1 MPLKKRCKMKKKR
14 TVRKQFFKLMFA
26 LCATFALSIP
36 IGMRAENEVK
46 EKTDA
51 NIKGSVVDSKT
62 QQPLSHA
69 SVLVVGTVITTT
81 TDAEGHYSLNN
92 LPLGKV
98 KIEVRSAGYR
108 TLRQEVTTE
117 RSYTTEQNFELT
129 PDEIALDEVVV
140 SANRSLTLRRESPV
154 IVNVLDTKLFEST
167 HSTTLVQGLN
177 FQPGVRTE
185 DNCTNCGFSQVR
197 INGLD
202 GHYSQILVD
211 SRPVFTA
218 LQGVY
223 GLEQIPA
230 NMVQRVEIVRGGGS
244 ALFGASAI
252 GGTIN
257 IITKE
262 PRENSAELAHTITG
276 ATNGSTA
283 FDNNTTGNVSVVTT
297 NGRAGF
303 YLYAQSRHRSA
314 YDRDGDGY
322 TDLPTLDNKT
332 LGLSTFLRLTDYSKV
347 TLKYHGLKEFRRG
360 GNNLFLPPHEANI
373 AEQIEHTINGGSLA
387 YDLFNPNGKGHF
399 SAYASFQNVDRKSYY
414 GGLGE
419 LASAA
424 EGQKALNEA
433 YKLGLSLDMSEED
446 AAKLPND
453 QQEILANAQ
462 AYDKAQRAYNVTHN
476 INYIAGA
483 QYVHNFDRLL
493 FMPADLTVGAEYSFD
508 RIKDRSLGYNSLLE
522 QRVRIS
528 SAFVQNEWKNAHWGL
543 LLGGRLDKHNLI
555 SHLIFSPR
563 VNLRYNPTP
572 NTNFRLTYAGGFRA
586 PQAFDEDLH
595 TKISD
600 GDRVK
605 IALAKDLKEERSHS
619 FSASADL
626 YKSFGTVQT
635 NLLIEGF
642 YTRLNNM
649 FATRKLADDVVI
661 DGARVEERYNSNG
674 ATVFGLNLEGKASLT
689 SWAQLQAGFTW
700 QNSRYRT
707 AEEWDDDAAD
717 EFKTTKRLLRTPDTY
732 GYFTLNVRPTIDF
745 NVSLSGVYT
754 GRMFVGHPKGGS
766 ERTKDFSII
775 EHTPAFLTLNLKL
788 AYDFYIH
795 NQVKLQASA
804 GIQNLLDAYQ
814 KDLDKGPSRA
824 SDYVYGPT
832 QPRSLFLGVKISY

>member
-1 MPLKKRCKMKKKR
+1 
-14 TVRKQFFKLMFA
+14 MFA

-262 PRENSAELAHTITG
+262 PSENSAELAHTITG

-572 NTNFRLTYAGGFRA
+572 NANLRLTYAGGFRA

-754 GRMFVGHPKGGS
+754 GRMYVGHPKGGS

-775 EHTPAFLTLNLKL
+775 EHTPSFLTLNLKL
-788 AYDFYIH
+788 AYDFYLY

-804 GIQNLLDAYQ
+804 GVQNLLDAYQ

>member
-1 MPLKKRCKMKKKR
+1 
-14 TVRKQFFKLMFA
+14 MFA

-36 IGMRAENEVK
+36 IGLRAENEVK

-81 TDAEGHYSLNN
+81 TDAEGHYSLKN
-92 LPLGKV
+92 LPVGKV

-117 RSYTTEQNFELT
+117 RNYTTETNFELT
-129 PDEIALDEVVV
+129 ADEIALDEVVV

-167 HSTTLVQGLN
+167 HSTTLAQGLN

-262 PRENSAELAHTITG
+262 PSENSAELAHTITG

-446 AAKLPND
+446 AAKLPDD

-493 FMPADLTVGAEYSFD
+493 FMPADLTMGAEYSFD

-572 NTNFRLTYAGGFRA
+572 NANFRLTYAGGFRA

-775 EHTPAFLTLNLKL
+775 ERTPSFLTLNLKL
-788 AYDFYIH
+788 AYDFYLY

-804 GIQNLLDAYQ
+804 GVQNLLDAYQ

>member
-1 MPLKKRCKMKKKR
+1 
-14 TVRKQFFKLMFA
+14 MFA

-36 IGMRAENEVK
+36 IGLRAENEVK

-81 TDAEGHYSLNN
+81 TDAEGHYALNN

-117 RSYTTEQNFELT
+117 RNYTTEQNFELT

-167 HSTTLVQGLN
+167 HSTTLAQGLN

-230 NMVQRVEIVRGGGS
+230 NMIERVEIVRGGGS

-262 PRENSAELAHTITG
+262 PSENSAELAHTITG

-297 NGRAGF
+297 NGKAGF

-446 AAKLPND
+446 AAKLPDD

-572 NTNFRLTYAGGFRA
+572 NANLRLTYAGGFRA

-754 GRMFVGHPKGGS
+754 GRMYVGHPKGGS

-775 EHTPAFLTLNLKL
+775 ERTPSFLTLNLKL
-788 AYDFYIH
+788 AYDFYLY

-804 GIQNLLDAYQ
+804 GVQNLLDAYQ

>member
-1 MPLKKRCKMKKKR
+1 
-14 TVRKQFFKLMFA
+14 MFA

-81 TDAEGHYSLNN
+81 TDAEGHYALNN

-117 RSYTTEQNFELT
+117 RNYTTEQNFELT

-167 HSTTLVQGLN
+167 HSTTLAQGLN

-230 NMVQRVEIVRGGGS
+230 NMVERVEIVRGGGS

-262 PRENSAELAHTITG
+262 PSENSAELAHTITG
-276 ATNGSTA
+276 ATTGSTA

-446 AAKLPND
+446 AAKLPDD

-493 FMPADLTVGAEYSFD
+493 FMPADLTMGAEYSFD

-572 NTNFRLTYAGGFRA
+572 NANFRLTYAGGFRA

-754 GRMFVGHPKGGS
+754 GRMYVGHPKGGS

-775 EHTPAFLTLNLKL
+775 EHTPSFLTLNLKL
-788 AYDFYIH
+788 AYDFYLH

-804 GIQNLLDAYQ
+804 GVQNLLDAYQ

>member
-1 MPLKKRCKMKKKR
+1 MKKKR

-51 NIKGSVVDSKT
+51 NIRGSVVDSRT

-81 TDAEGHYSLNN
+81 TDAEGHYALNN

-108 TLRQEVTTE
+108 AHRQEVTTE
-117 RSYTTEQNFELT
+117 RNYTAEQNFELT

-167 HSTTLVQGLN
+167 HSTTLAQGLN

-230 NMVQRVEIVRGGGS
+230 NMIERVEIVRGGGS

-262 PRENSAELAHTITG
+262 PSENSAELAHTITG

-297 NGRAGF
+297 NGKAGF

-446 AAKLPND
+446 AAKLPDD

-754 GRMFVGHPKGGS
+754 GRMYVGHPKGGS

-775 EHTPAFLTLNLKL
+775 ERTPSFLTLNLKL
-788 AYDFYIH
+788 AYDFYLY

-804 GIQNLLDAYQ
+804 GVQNLLDAYQ
-814 KDLDKGPSRA
+814 KDLDKGPTRA

-832 QPRSLFLGVKISY
+832 QPRSIFLGVKISY

>member
-1 MPLKKRCKMKKKR
+1 MKKKR
-14 TVRKQFFKLMFA
+14 TVRKQFFKLVFA

-36 IGMRAENEVK
+36 IGLRAENEVK

-81 TDAEGHYSLNN
+81 TDAEGHYALNN

-117 RSYTTEQNFELT
+117 RNYTAEQNFELT

-230 NMVQRVEIVRGGGS
+230 NMVERVEIVRGGGS

-262 PRENSAELAHTITG
+262 PSENSAELAHTITG
-276 ATNGSTA
+276 ATTGSTA

-446 AAKLPND
+446 AAKLPDD

-707 AEEWDDDAAD
+707 AEEWDDDAAN

-732 GYFTLNVRPTIDF
+732 GYFTLNVRPMIDF

-754 GRMFVGHPKGGS
+754 GRMYVGHPKGGS

-775 EHTPAFLTLNLKL
+775 EHTPSFLTLNLKL
-788 AYDFYIH
+788 AYDFYLY

-804 GIQNLLDAYQ
+804 GVQNLLDAYQ

>member
-1 MPLKKRCKMKKKR
+1 MKKKR
-14 TVRKQFFKLMFA
+14 TIRKQFFKLMFA

-81 TDAEGHYSLNN
+81 TDAEGHYALNN

-117 RSYTTEQNFELT
+117 RNYTNEKNFELT

-230 NMVQRVEIVRGGGS
+230 NMVERVEIVRGGGS

-262 PRENSAELAHTITG
+262 PSENSAELAHTITG

-446 AAKLPND
+446 VAKLPDD

-572 NTNFRLTYAGGFRA
+572 NANFRLTYAGGFRA

-707 AEEWDDDAAD
+707 AEEWDDDAAN

-732 GYFTLNVRPTIDF
+732 GYFTLNMRPTIDF

-775 EHTPAFLTLNLKL
+775 EHTPSFLTLNLKL
-788 AYDFYIH
+788 AYDFYLY

-804 GIQNLLDAYQ
+804 GVQNLLDAYQ

>member
-1 MPLKKRCKMKKKR
+1 MEKKR

-81 TDAEGHYSLNN
+81 TDAEGHYALNN

-167 HSTTLVQGLN
+167 HSTTLAQGLN

-230 NMVQRVEIVRGGGS
+230 NMVERVEIVRGGGS

-262 PRENSAELAHTITG
+262 PSENSAELAHTITG

-572 NTNFRLTYAGGFRA
+572 NANFRLTYAGGFRA

-649 FATRKLADDVVI
+649 FATRKLADDIVI

-674 ATVFGLNLEGKASLT
+674 ATVFGLNLEGKASLS

>member
-1 MPLKKRCKMKKKR
+1 
-14 TVRKQFFKLMFA
+14 MFA

-51 NIKGSVVDSKT
+51 NIRGSVVDSKT

-81 TDAEGHYSLNN
+81 TDAEGHYALNN

-167 HSTTLVQGLN
+167 HSTTLAQGLN

-230 NMVQRVEIVRGGGS
+230 NMVERVEIVRGGGS

-262 PRENSAELAHTITG
+262 PSENSAELAHTITG
-276 ATNGSTA
+276 ATTGSTA

-446 AAKLPND
+446 AAKLPDD
-453 QQEILANAQ
+453 QQQILANAQ
-462 AYDKAQRAYNVTHN
+462 AFDKAQRAYNVTHN

-732 GYFTLNVRPTIDF
+732 GYFTLNVRPMIDF

-754 GRMFVGHPKGGS
+754 GRMYVGHPKGGS

-775 EHTPAFLTLNLKL
+775 EHTPSFLTLNLKL
-788 AYDFYIH
+788 AYDFYLY

-804 GIQNLLDAYQ
+804 GVQNLLDAYQ

>member
-1 MPLKKRCKMKKKR
+1 MKKKR
-14 TVRKQFFKLMFA
+14 TVRKQFFKMMFA

-36 IGMRAENEVK
+36 IGVRAENEVK

-81 TDAEGHYSLNN
+81 TDADGHYSLKN
-92 LPLGKV
+92 LPVGKV

-117 RSYTTEQNFELT
+117 RNYTTETNFELA

-167 HSTTLVQGLN
+167 HSTTLAQGLN

-230 NMVQRVEIVRGGGS
+230 NMIERVEIVRGGGS

-262 PRENSAELAHTITG
+262 PSENSAELAHTITG
-276 ATNGSTA
+276 ATNGSTS

-322 TDLPTLDNKT
+322 SDLPTLDNKT

-419 LASAA
+419 LTSAA
-424 EGQKALNEA
+424 EGQKAMNEA

-446 AAKLPND
+446 AAKLPDD
-453 QQEILANAQ
+453 QQQILANAQ
-462 AYDKAQRAYNVTHN
+462 AFDKAQRAYNVTHN

-493 FMPADLTVGAEYSFD
+493 FMPADLTMGAEYSFD

-572 NTNFRLTYAGGFRA
+572 NTNLRLTYAGGFRA

-649 FATRKLADDVVI
+649 FATRKLADDIVI

-674 ATVFGLNLEGKASLT
+674 ATVFGLNLEGKVSL
-689 SWAQLQAGFTW
+689 SSLAQLQAGFTW
-700 QNSRYRT
+700 QNSRYRN

-732 GYFTLNVRPTIDF
+732 GYFTLNVRPMIDF

-775 EHTPAFLTLNLKL
+775 ERTPSFLTLNLKL
-788 AYDFYIH
+788 AYDFYLY

-814 KDLDKGPSRA
+814 KDLDKGPTRA

-832 QPRSLFLGVKISY
+832 QPRSIFLGVKISY

>member
-1 MPLKKRCKMKKKR
+1 
-14 TVRKQFFKLMFA
+14 
-26 LCATFALSIP
+26 
-36 IGMRAENEVK
+36 
-46 EKTDA
+46 
-51 NIKGSVVDSKT
+51 
-62 QQPLSHA
+62 
-69 SVLVVGTVITTT
+69 
-81 TDAEGHYSLNN
+81 
-92 LPLGKV
+92 
-98 KIEVRSAGYR
+98 
-108 TLRQEVTTE
+108 
-117 RSYTTEQNFELT
+117 
-129 PDEIALDEVVV
+129 
-140 SANRSLTLRRESPV
+140 
-154 IVNVLDTKLFEST
+154 
-167 HSTTLVQGLN
+167 
-177 FQPGVRTE
+177 
-185 DNCTNCGFSQVR
+185 
-197 INGLD
+197 
-202 GHYSQILVD
+202 
-211 SRPVFTA
+211 
-218 LQGVY
+218 
-223 GLEQIPA
+223 
-230 NMVQRVEIVRGGGS
+230 MVQRVEIVRGGGS

-262 PRENSAELAHTITG
+262 PSENSAELAHTITG
-276 ATNGSTA
+276 ATTGSTA

-446 AAKLPND
+446 AAKLPDD
-453 QQEILANAQ
+453 QQQILANAQ
-462 AYDKAQRAYNVTHN
+462 AFDKAQRAYNVTHN

-572 NTNFRLTYAGGFRA
+572 NANFRLTYAGGFRA

-649 FATRKLADDVVI
+649 FATRKLADDIVI

-674 ATVFGLNLEGKASLT
+674 ATVFGLNLEGKVSL
-689 SWAQLQAGFTW
+689 SSLAQLQAGFTW
-700 QNSRYRT
+700 QNSRYRN

-732 GYFTLNVRPTIDF
+732 GYFTLNVRPMIDF

-754 GRMFVGHPKGGS
+754 GRMYVGHPKGGS

-775 EHTPAFLTLNLKL
+775 EHTPSFLTLNLKL
-788 AYDFYIH
+788 AYDFYLY

-804 GIQNLLDAYQ
+804 GVQNLLDAYQ

>member
-1 MPLKKRCKMKKKR
+1 MKKKR

-26 LCATFALSIP
+26 LCATFALNIP

-81 TDAEGHYSLNN
+81 TDADGHYSLKN
-92 LPLGKV
+92 LPVGKV

-167 HSTTLVQGLN
+167 HSTTLAQGLN

-230 NMVQRVEIVRGGGS
+230 NMVERVEIVRGGGS

-262 PRENSAELAHTITG
+262 PSENSAELAHTITG

-446 AAKLPND
+446 AAKLPDD
-453 QQEILANAQ
+453 QQQILANAQ
-462 AYDKAQRAYNVTHN
+462 AFDKAQRAYNVTHN

-754 GRMFVGHPKGGS
+754 GRMYVGHPKGGS

-775 EHTPAFLTLNLKL
+775 EHTPSFLTLNLKL
-788 AYDFYIH
+788 AYDFYLH

-804 GIQNLLDAYQ
+804 GVQNLLDAYQ

>member
-1 MPLKKRCKMKKKR
+1 M
-14 TVRKQFFKLMFA
+14 MFA

-36 IGMRAENEVK
+36 IGVRAENEVK

-81 TDAEGHYSLNN
+81 TDAEGHYSLKN

-117 RSYTTEQNFELT
+117 RNYTTEQNFELT

-167 HSTTLVQGLN
+167 HSTTLAQGLN

-230 NMVQRVEIVRGGGS
+230 NMVERVEIVRGGGS

-262 PRENSAELAHTITG
+262 PSENSAELAHTITG

-446 AAKLPND
+446 AAKLPDD

-462 AYDKAQRAYNVTHN
+462 AFDKAQRAYNVTHN

-493 FMPADLTVGAEYSFD
+493 FIPADLTVGAEYSFD

-649 FATRKLADDVVI
+649 FATRKLADDIVI

-674 ATVFGLNLEGKASLT
+674 ATVFGLNLEGKASLS

>member
-1 MPLKKRCKMKKKR
+1 MKKKR

-81 TDAEGHYSLNN
+81 TDADGHYALNN

-167 HSTTLVQGLN
+167 HSTTLAQGLN

-230 NMVQRVEIVRGGGS
+230 NMVERVEIVRGGGS

-262 PRENSAELAHTITG
+262 PSENSAELAHTITG

-399 SAYASFQNVDRKSYY
+399 CAYASFQNVDRKSYY

-446 AAKLPND
+446 AAKLPDD

-572 NTNFRLTYAGGFRA
+572 NANFRLTYAGGFRA

-595 TKISD
+595 SKISD

-700 QNSRYRT
+700 QSSRYRT

-766 ERTKDFSII
+766 ERTKGFSII
-775 EHTPAFLTLNLKL
+775 EHTPSFLTLNLKL
-788 AYDFYIH
+788 AYDFYLY

-804 GIQNLLDAYQ
+804 GVQNLLDAYQ

>member
-1 MPLKKRCKMKKKR
+1 MKKKR
-14 TVRKQFFKLMFA
+14 TVRKQFFKMMFA

-36 IGMRAENEVK
+36 IGLRAENEVK

-81 TDAEGHYSLNN
+81 TDAEGHYALNN

-167 HSTTLVQGLN
+167 HSTTLAQGLN

-230 NMVQRVEIVRGGGS
+230 NMVERVEIVRGGGS

-262 PRENSAELAHTITG
+262 PSENSAELAHTITG

-446 AAKLPND
+446 AAKLPDD

-572 NTNFRLTYAGGFRA
+572 NANFRLTYAGGFRA

-754 GRMFVGHPKGGS
+754 GRMYVGHPKGGS

-775 EHTPAFLTLNLKL
+775 ERTPSFLTLNLKL
-788 AYDFYIH
+788 AYDFYLH

-804 GIQNLLDAYQ
+804 GVQNLLDAYQ
-814 KDLDKGPSRA
+814 KDLDKGPTRA

-832 QPRSLFLGVKISY
+832 QPRSIFLGVKISY

>member
-1 MPLKKRCKMKKKR
+1 MKKKR

-36 IGMRAENEVK
+36 IGVRAENEVK

-69 SVLVVGTVITTT
+69 SLLVVGTVITTT
-81 TDAEGHYSLNN
+81 TDAEGHYALNN

-108 TLRQEVTTE
+108 TLRQEVATE
-117 RSYTTEQNFELT
+117 RNYTTEQNFELT

-167 HSTTLVQGLN
+167 HSTTLAQGLN

-230 NMVQRVEIVRGGGS
+230 NMVERVEIVRGGGS

-262 PRENSAELAHTITG
+262 PSENSAELAHTITG

-446 AAKLPND
+446 AAKLPDD

-483 QYVHNFDRLL
+483 QYVHNFDRLM

-572 NTNFRLTYAGGFRA
+572 NANFRLTYAGGFRA

-775 EHTPAFLTLNLKL
+775 ERTPSFLTLNLKL
-788 AYDFYIH
+788 AYDFYLY

-804 GIQNLLDAYQ
+804 GVQNLLDAYQ

>member
-1 MPLKKRCKMKKKR
+1 M
-14 TVRKQFFKLMFA
+14 MFA

-36 IGMRAENEVK
+36 IGVRAENEVK

-81 TDAEGHYSLNN
+81 TDAEGHYSLKN

-117 RSYTTEQNFELT
+117 RNYTTEQNFELT

-167 HSTTLVQGLN
+167 HSTTLAQGLN

-230 NMVQRVEIVRGGGS
+230 NMVERVEIVRGGGS

-262 PRENSAELAHTITG
+262 PSENSAELAHTITG

-419 LASAA
+419 LTSAA
-424 EGQKALNEA
+424 EGQKAMNEA

-446 AAKLPND
+446 AAKLPDD
-453 QQEILANAQ
+453 QQQILANAQ
-462 AYDKAQRAYNVTHN
+462 AFDKAQRAYNVTHN

-572 NTNFRLTYAGGFRA
+572 NANLRLTYAGGFRA

-754 GRMFVGHPKGGS
+754 GRMYVGHPKGGS

-775 EHTPAFLTLNLKL
+775 ERTPSFLTLNLKL
-788 AYDFYIH
+788 AYDFYLY

-814 KDLDKGPSRA
+814 KDLDKGPTRA

-832 QPRSLFLGVKISY
+832 QPRSIFLGVKISY

>member
-1 MPLKKRCKMKKKR
+1 M
-14 TVRKQFFKLMFA
+14 MFA
-26 LCATFALSIP
+26 LSATFALSIP
-36 IGMRAENEVK
+36 IGVRAENEVK

-51 NIKGSVVDSKT
+51 NIRGSVVDSKT

-81 TDAEGHYSLNN
+81 TDAEGHYALKN
-92 LPLGKV
+92 LPVGKV

-108 TLRQEVTTE
+108 TLRQEVATE
-117 RSYTTEQNFELT
+117 RNYTTEQNIELT

-262 PRENSAELAHTITG
+262 PSENSAELAHTITG

-283 FDNNTTGNVSVVTT
+283 FDNNTTGNISVVTT

-419 LASAA
+419 LTSAA
-424 EGQKALNEA
+424 EGQKAMNEA

-446 AAKLPND
+446 VAKLPDD
-453 QQEILANAQ
+453 QQQILANAQ
-462 AYDKAQRAYNVTHN
+462 AFDKAQRAYNVTHN

-572 NTNFRLTYAGGFRA
+572 NTNLRLTYAGGFRA

-649 FATRKLADDVVI
+649 FATRKLADDIVI

-674 ATVFGLNLEGKASLT
+674 ATVFGLNLEGKVSL
-689 SWAQLQAGFTW
+689 SSLAQLQAGFTW
-700 QNSRYRT
+700 QNSRYRN

-732 GYFTLNVRPTIDF
+732 GYFTLNVRPMIDF

-754 GRMFVGHPKGGS
+754 GRMYVGHPKGGS

-775 EHTPAFLTLNLKL
+775 EHTPSFLTLNLKL
-788 AYDFYIH
+788 AYDFYLY

-804 GIQNLLDAYQ
+804 GVQNLLDAYQ

>member
-1 MPLKKRCKMKKKR
+1 MKKKR

-36 IGMRAENEVK
+36 IGVRAENEVK

-51 NIKGSVVDSKT
+51 NIRGSVVDSKT

-81 TDAEGHYSLNN
+81 TDAEGHYSLKN
-92 LPLGKV
+92 LPVGKV

-108 TLRQEVTTE
+108 TLRQEVATE
-117 RSYTTEQNFELT
+117 RNYTTEQNFELT

-167 HSTTLVQGLN
+167 HSTTLAQGLN

-230 NMVQRVEIVRGGGS
+230 NMVERVEIVRGGGS

-262 PRENSAELAHTITG
+262 PSENSAELAHTITG
-276 ATNGSTA
+276 ATTGSTA

-419 LASAA
+419 LTSAA

-433 YKLGLSLDMSEED
+433 YKLGLKLDMSEED
-446 AAKLPND
+446 ATKLPND

-572 NTNFRLTYAGGFRA
+572 NVNFRLTYAGGFRA

-732 GYFTLNVRPTIDF
+732 GYFTLNVRPMIDF

-775 EHTPAFLTLNLKL
+775 ERTPSFLTLNLKL
-788 AYDFYIH
+788 AYDFYLY

>member
-1 MPLKKRCKMKKKR
+1 MKKKR

-51 NIKGSVVDSKT
+51 NIRGSVVDSKT

-81 TDAEGHYSLNN
+81 TDAEGHYALNN

-117 RSYTTEQNFELT
+117 RNYTAEQNFELT

-262 PRENSAELAHTITG
+262 PSENSAELAHTITG
-276 ATNGSTA
+276 ATTGSTA

-446 AAKLPND
+446 AAKLPDD

-572 NTNFRLTYAGGFRA
+572 NANFRLTYAGGFRA

-775 EHTPAFLTLNLKL
+775 ERTPSFLTLNLKL
-788 AYDFYIH
+788 AYDFYLY

-804 GIQNLLDAYQ
+804 GVQNLLDAYQ

>member
-1 MPLKKRCKMKKKR
+1 M
-14 TVRKQFFKLMFA
+14 MFA

-51 NIKGSVVDSKT
+51 NIRGSVVDSKT

-81 TDAEGHYSLNN
+81 TDADGHYSLKN
-92 LPLGKV
+92 LPVGKV

-117 RSYTTEQNFELT
+117 RNYTTEQNFELT

-167 HSTTLVQGLN
+167 HSTTLAQGLN

-262 PRENSAELAHTITG
+262 PSENSAELAHTITG

-446 AAKLPND
+446 AAKLPDD
-453 QQEILANAQ
+453 QQQILANAQ
-462 AYDKAQRAYNVTHN
+462 AFDKAQRAYNVTHN

-493 FMPADLTVGAEYSFD
+493 FMPADLTMGAEYSFD

-572 NTNFRLTYAGGFRA
+572 NANFRLTYAGGFRA

-775 EHTPAFLTLNLKL
+775 EHTPSFLTLNLKL
-788 AYDFYIH
+788 AYDFYLY

-804 GIQNLLDAYQ
+804 GVQNLLDAYQ

>member
-1 MPLKKRCKMKKKR
+1 MKKKR
-14 TVRKQFFKLMFA
+14 TIRKQFFKLMFA

-81 TDAEGHYSLNN
+81 TDAEGHYALNN

-117 RSYTTEQNFELT
+117 RNYTNEKNFELT

-230 NMVQRVEIVRGGGS
+230 NMVERVEIVRGGGS

-262 PRENSAELAHTITG
+262 PSENSAELAHTITG
-276 ATNGSTA
+276 ATTGSTA

-373 AEQIEHTINGGSLA
+373 AEQIEHTINGSSLA

-446 AAKLPND
+446 AAKLPDD

-572 NTNFRLTYAGGFRA
+572 NANFRLTYAGGFRA

-732 GYFTLNVRPTIDF
+732 GYFTLNMRPTIDF

-775 EHTPAFLTLNLKL
+775 EHTPSFLTLNLKL
-788 AYDFYIH
+788 AYDFYLY

-804 GIQNLLDAYQ
+804 GVQNLLDAYQ

>member
-1 MPLKKRCKMKKKR
+1 M
-14 TVRKQFFKLMFA
+14 MFA
-26 LCATFALSIP
+26 LSATFALSIP
-36 IGMRAENEVK
+36 IGVRAENEVK

-51 NIKGSVVDSKT
+51 NIRGSVVDSKT

-81 TDAEGHYSLNN
+81 TDAEGHYSLKN
-92 LPLGKV
+92 LPVGKV

-108 TLRQEVTTE
+108 TLRQEVATE
-117 RSYTTEQNFELT
+117 RNYTTEQNIELT

-167 HSTTLVQGLN
+167 HSTTLAQGLN

-262 PRENSAELAHTITG
+262 PSENSAELAHTITG

-419 LASAA
+419 LTSAA
-424 EGQKALNEA
+424 EGQKAMNEA

-446 AAKLPND
+446 VAKLPDD
-453 QQEILANAQ
+453 QQQILANAQ
-462 AYDKAQRAYNVTHN
+462 AFDKAQRAYNVTHN

-572 NTNFRLTYAGGFRA
+572 NTNLRLTYAGGFRA

-649 FATRKLADDVVI
+649 FATRKLADDIVI

-674 ATVFGLNLEGKASLT
+674 ATVFGLNLEGKVSL
-689 SWAQLQAGFTW
+689 SSLAQLQAGFTW
-700 QNSRYRT
+700 QNSRYRN

-732 GYFTLNVRPTIDF
+732 GYFTLNVRPMIDF

-754 GRMFVGHPKGGS
+754 GRMYVGHPKGGS

-775 EHTPAFLTLNLKL
+775 EHTPSFLTLNLKL
-788 AYDFYIH
+788 AYDFYLY

-804 GIQNLLDAYQ
+804 GVQNLLDAYQ

>member
-1 MPLKKRCKMKKKR
+1 MKKKR
-14 TVRKQFFKLMFA
+14 TIRKQFFKLMFA

-81 TDAEGHYSLNN
+81 TDAEGHYALNN

-117 RSYTTEQNFELT
+117 RNYTNEKNFELT

-230 NMVQRVEIVRGGGS
+230 NMVERVEIVRGGGS

-262 PRENSAELAHTITG
+262 PSENSAELAHTITG
-276 ATNGSTA
+276 ATTGSTA

-373 AEQIEHTINGGSLA
+373 AEQIEHTINGSSLA

-446 AAKLPND
+446 AAKLPDD

-572 NTNFRLTYAGGFRA
+572 NANFRLTYAGGFRA

-732 GYFTLNVRPTIDF
+732 GYFTLNMRPTIDF

-775 EHTPAFLTLNLKL
+775 ERTPSFLTLNLKL
-788 AYDFYIH
+788 AYDFYLY

-804 GIQNLLDAYQ
+804 GVQNLLDAYQ

>member
-1 MPLKKRCKMKKKR
+1 MKKKR

-36 IGMRAENEVK
+36 IGLRAENEVK

-81 TDAEGHYSLNN
+81 TDAEGHYSLKN
-92 LPLGKV
+92 LPVGKV

-117 RSYTTEQNFELT
+117 RNYTTETNFELT
-129 PDEIALDEVVV
+129 ADEIALDEVVV

-167 HSTTLVQGLN
+167 HSTTLAQGLN

-262 PRENSAELAHTITG
+262 PSENSAELAHTITG

-446 AAKLPND
+446 AAKLPDD

-493 FMPADLTVGAEYSFD
+493 FMPADLTMGAEYSFD

-572 NTNFRLTYAGGFRA
+572 NANFRLTYAGGFRA

-775 EHTPAFLTLNLKL
+775 ERTPSFLTLNLKL
-788 AYDFYIH
+788 AYDFYLY

-804 GIQNLLDAYQ
+804 GVQNLLDAYQ

>member
-1 MPLKKRCKMKKKR
+1 MEKKR

-69 SVLVVGTVITTT
+69 SVLVVGTVITTI
-81 TDAEGHYSLNN
+81 TDAEGHYALNN

-167 HSTTLVQGLN
+167 HSTTLAQGLN

-230 NMVQRVEIVRGGGS
+230 NMVERVEIVRGGGS

-262 PRENSAELAHTITG
+262 PSENSAELAHTITG

-572 NTNFRLTYAGGFRA
+572 NANFRLTYAGGFRA

-732 GYFTLNVRPTIDF
+732 GYFTLNVRPMIDF

-754 GRMFVGHPKGGS
+754 GRMYVGHPKGGS

-775 EHTPAFLTLNLKL
+775 EHTPSFLTLNLKL
-788 AYDFYIH
+788 AYDFYLH

-804 GIQNLLDAYQ
+804 GVQNLLDAYQ

-832 QPRSLFLGVKISY
+832 QPRSIFLGVKISY

>member
-1 MPLKKRCKMKKKR
+1 MEKKR

-81 TDAEGHYSLNN
+81 TDAEGHYALNN

-167 HSTTLVQGLN
+167 HSTTLAQGLN

-230 NMVQRVEIVRGGGS
+230 NMVERVEIVRGGGS

-262 PRENSAELAHTITG
+262 PSENSAELAHTITG

-572 NTNFRLTYAGGFRA
+572 NANFRLTYAGGFRA

-732 GYFTLNVRPTIDF
+732 GYFTLNVRPMIDF

-754 GRMFVGHPKGGS
+754 GRMYVGHPKGGS

-775 EHTPAFLTLNLKL
+775 EHTPSFLTLNLKL
-788 AYDFYIH
+788 AYDFYLY

-804 GIQNLLDAYQ
+804 GVQNLLDAYQ

>member
-1 MPLKKRCKMKKKR
+1 MKKKR

-26 LCATFALSIP
+26 LCATFAPSIP

-81 TDAEGHYSLNN
+81 TDAEGHYALNN

-108 TLRQEVTTE
+108 ALRQEVTTE
-117 RSYTTEQNFELT
+117 RNYTAEQNFELA

-167 HSTTLVQGLN
+167 HSTTLAQGLN

-230 NMVQRVEIVRGGGS
+230 NMIERVEIVRGGGS

-262 PRENSAELAHTITG
+262 PSENSAELAHTITG
-276 ATNGSTA
+276 ATTGSTA

-360 GNNLFLPPHEANI
+360 GNNLFLQPHEANI

-419 LASAA
+419 LTSAA
-424 EGQKALNEA
+424 EGQKAMNEA

-446 AAKLPND
+446 AAKLPDD
-453 QQEILANAQ
+453 QQQILANAQ
-462 AYDKAQRAYNVTHN
+462 AFDKAQRAYNVTHN

-572 NTNFRLTYAGGFRA
+572 NANFRLTYAGGFRA

-707 AEEWDDDAAD
+707 AEEWDDDAAN

-732 GYFTLNVRPTIDF
+732 GYFTLNVRPMIDF

-775 EHTPAFLTLNLKL
+775 ERTPSFLTLNLKL
-788 AYDFYIH
+788 AYDFYLY

-804 GIQNLLDAYQ
+804 GVQNLLDAYQ

>member
-1 MPLKKRCKMKKKR
+1 
-14 TVRKQFFKLMFA
+14 MFA

-51 NIKGSVVDSKT
+51 NIRGSVVDSRT

-81 TDAEGHYSLNN
+81 TDAEGHYALNN

-108 TLRQEVTTE
+108 AHRQEVTTE
-117 RSYTTEQNFELT
+117 RNYTAEQNFELT

-167 HSTTLVQGLN
+167 HSTTLAQGLN

-230 NMVQRVEIVRGGGS
+230 NMIERVEIVRGGGS

-262 PRENSAELAHTITG
+262 PSENSAELAHTITG

-297 NGRAGF
+297 NGKAGF

-446 AAKLPND
+446 AAKLPDD

-754 GRMFVGHPKGGS
+754 GRMYVGHPKGGS

-775 EHTPAFLTLNLKL
+775 ERTPSFLTLNLKL
-788 AYDFYIH
+788 AYDFYLY

-804 GIQNLLDAYQ
+804 GVQNLLDAYQ
-814 KDLDKGPSRA
+814 KDLDKGPTRA

-832 QPRSLFLGVKISY
+832 QPRSIFLGVKISY

>member
-1 MPLKKRCKMKKKR
+1 MKKKR

-81 TDAEGHYSLNN
+81 TDAEGHYALNN

-117 RSYTTEQNFELT
+117 RNYTTEQNFELT

-167 HSTTLVQGLN
+167 HSTTLAQGLN

-230 NMVQRVEIVRGGGS
+230 NMVERVEIVRGGGS

-262 PRENSAELAHTITG
+262 PSENSAELAHTITG
-276 ATNGSTA
+276 ATNGSTS

-303 YLYAQSRHRSA
+303 YLYGQSRHRSA

-332 LGLSTFLRLTDYSKV
+332 LGLSSFLRLTDYSKL
-347 TLKYHGLKEFRRG
+347 TLKFHGLKEFRRG

-373 AEQIEHTINGGSLA
+373 AEQIEHTINGGGLS

-399 SAYASFQNVDRKSYY
+399 SAYVSFQNVDRKSYY

-433 YKLGLSLDMSEED
+433 YKLGLQLDMSEDD
-446 AAKLPND
+446 AAKLPSD
-453 QQEILANAQ
+453 QQQILANAQ

-572 NTNFRLTYAGGFRA
+572 NANFRLTYAGGFRA

-595 TKISD
+595 SKISD

-626 YKSFGTVQT
+626 YKSFGKVQT

-754 GRMFVGHPKGGS
+754 GRMYVGHPKGGS

-775 EHTPAFLTLNLKL
+775 EHTPSFLTLNLKL
-788 AYDFYIH
+788 AYDFYLH

-804 GIQNLLDAYQ
+804 GVQNLLDAYQ

>member
-1 MPLKKRCKMKKKR
+1 
-14 TVRKQFFKLMFA
+14 MFA

-36 IGMRAENEVK
+36 IGLRAENEVK

-262 PRENSAELAHTITG
+262 PSENSAELAHTITG

-446 AAKLPND
+446 AAKLPDD

-572 NTNFRLTYAGGFRA
+572 NANFRLTYAGGFRA

-674 ATVFGLNLEGKASLT
+674 ARVFGLNLEGKASLT

-700 QNSRYRT
+700 QSSRYRT

-732 GYFTLNVRPTIDF
+732 GYFTLNVRPMIDF

-775 EHTPAFLTLNLKL
+775 EHTPSFLTLNLKL
-788 AYDFYIH
+788 AYDFYLH

-804 GIQNLLDAYQ
+804 GVQNLLDAYQ

>member
-1 MPLKKRCKMKKKR
+1 
-14 TVRKQFFKLMFA
+14 MFA

-69 SVLVVGTVITTT
+69 SVLVVGTVITTI
-81 TDAEGHYSLNN
+81 TDAEGHYALNN

-167 HSTTLVQGLN
+167 HSTTLAQGLN

-230 NMVQRVEIVRGGGS
+230 NMVERVEIVRGGGS

-262 PRENSAELAHTITG
+262 PSENSAELAHTITG

-572 NTNFRLTYAGGFRA
+572 NANFRLTYAGGFRA

-732 GYFTLNVRPTIDF
+732 GYFTLNVRPMIDF

-754 GRMFVGHPKGGS
+754 GRMYVGHPKGGS

-775 EHTPAFLTLNLKL
+775 EHTPSFLTLNLKL
-788 AYDFYIH
+788 AYDFYLY

-804 GIQNLLDAYQ
+804 GVQNLLDAYQ

-832 QPRSLFLGVKISY
+832 QPRSIFLGVKISY

>member
-1 MPLKKRCKMKKKR
+1 
-14 TVRKQFFKLMFA
+14 MFA

-51 NIKGSVVDSKT
+51 NIRGSVVDSKT

-81 TDAEGHYSLNN
+81 TDAEGHYALNN

-117 RSYTTEQNFELT
+117 RNYTAEQNFELT

-230 NMVQRVEIVRGGGS
+230 NMVERVEIVRGGGS

-262 PRENSAELAHTITG
+262 PSENSAELAHTITG
-276 ATNGSTA
+276 ATTGSTA

-446 AAKLPND
+446 AAKLPDD

-572 NTNFRLTYAGGFRA
+572 NANFRLTYAGGFRA

-775 EHTPAFLTLNLKL
+775 ERTPSFLTLNLKL
-788 AYDFYIH
+788 AYDFYLY

-804 GIQNLLDAYQ
+804 GVQNLLDAYQ

>member
-1 MPLKKRCKMKKKR
+1 MEKKR

-51 NIKGSVVDSKT
+51 NIRGSVVDSKT

-81 TDAEGHYSLNN
+81 TDAEGHYALNN

-167 HSTTLVQGLN
+167 HSTTLAQGLN

-230 NMVQRVEIVRGGGS
+230 NMVERVEIVRGGGS

-262 PRENSAELAHTITG
+262 PSENSAELAHTITG
-276 ATNGSTA
+276 ATTGSTA

-446 AAKLPND
+446 AAKLPDD
-453 QQEILANAQ
+453 QQQILANAQ
-462 AYDKAQRAYNVTHN
+462 AFDKAQRAYNVTHN

-732 GYFTLNVRPTIDF
+732 GYFTLNVRPMIDF

-754 GRMFVGHPKGGS
+754 GRMYVGHPKGGS

-775 EHTPAFLTLNLKL
+775 EHTPSFLTLNLKL
-788 AYDFYIH
+788 AYDFYLYNH
-795 NQVKLQASA
+795 VKLQASA
-804 GIQNLLDAYQ
+804 GVQNLLDAYQ

>member
-1 MPLKKRCKMKKKR
+1 MEKKR

-51 NIKGSVVDSKT
+51 NIRGSVVDSKT

-81 TDAEGHYSLNN
+81 TDAEGHYALNN

-167 HSTTLVQGLN
+167 HSTTLAQGLN

-230 NMVQRVEIVRGGGS
+230 NMVERVEIVRGGGS

-262 PRENSAELAHTITG
+262 PSENSAELAHTITG
-276 ATNGSTA
+276 ATTGSTA

-572 NTNFRLTYAGGFRA
+572 NTNLRLTYAGGFRA

-732 GYFTLNVRPTIDF
+732 GYFTLNVRPMIDF

-754 GRMFVGHPKGGS
+754 GRMYVGHPKGGS

-775 EHTPAFLTLNLKL
+775 ERTPSFLTLNLKL
-788 AYDFYIH
+788 AYDFYLY

-804 GIQNLLDAYQ
+804 GVQNLLDAYQ

>member
-1 MPLKKRCKMKKKR
+1 MKKKR

-51 NIKGSVVDSKT
+51 NIRGSVIDSKT

-69 SVLVVGTVITTT
+69 SVLVVGMVITTT
-81 TDAEGHYSLNN
+81 TDAEGHYALNN

-117 RSYTTEQNFELT
+117 RNYTNEKNFELT

-167 HSTTLVQGLN
+167 HSTTLAQGLN

-262 PRENSAELAHTITG
+262 PSENSAELAHTITG

-446 AAKLPND
+446 AAKLPDD
-453 QQEILANAQ
+453 QQQILANAQ

-528 SAFVQNEWKNAHWGL
+528 SAFVQNEWKNTHWGL

-700 QNSRYRT
+700 QSSRYRT

-754 GRMFVGHPKGGS
+754 GRMYVGHPKGGS

-775 EHTPAFLTLNLKL
+775 EHTPSFLTLNLKL
-788 AYDFYIH
+788 AYDFYLY

-804 GIQNLLDAYQ
+804 GVQNLLDAYQ

>member
-1 MPLKKRCKMKKKR
+1 
-14 TVRKQFFKLMFA
+14 MFA

-36 IGMRAENEVK
+36 IGLRAENEVK

-69 SVLVVGTVITTT
+69 SLLVVGTVITTT
-81 TDAEGHYSLNN
+81 TDAEGHYALNN

-108 TLRQEVTTE
+108 TLRQEVATE
-117 RSYTTEQNFELT
+117 RNYTTEQNFELT

-167 HSTTLVQGLN
+167 HSTTLAQGLN

-230 NMVQRVEIVRGGGS
+230 NMVERVEIVRGGGS

-262 PRENSAELAHTITG
+262 PSENSAELAHTITG
-276 ATNGSTA
+276 ATTGSTA

-446 AAKLPND
+446 AAKLPDD

-754 GRMFVGHPKGGS
+754 GRMYVGHPKGGS

-775 EHTPAFLTLNLKL
+775 EHTPSFLTLNLKL
-788 AYDFYIH
+788 AYDFYLY

-814 KDLDKGPSRA
+814 KDLDKGPTRA

-832 QPRSLFLGVKISY
+832 QPRSIFLGVKISY

>member
-1 MPLKKRCKMKKKR
+1 M
-14 TVRKQFFKLMFA
+14 MFA
-26 LCATFALSIP
+26 LSATFALSIP
-36 IGMRAENEVK
+36 IGVRAENEVK

-51 NIKGSVVDSKT
+51 NIRGSVVDSKT

-81 TDAEGHYSLNN
+81 TDAEGHYSLKN
-92 LPLGKV
+92 LPVGKV

-108 TLRQEVTTE
+108 TLRQEVATE
-117 RSYTTEQNFELT
+117 RNYTTEQNIELT

-167 HSTTLVQGLN
+167 HSTTLAQGLN

-262 PRENSAELAHTITG
+262 PSENSAELAHTITG
-276 ATNGSTA
+276 ATNGSTV

-419 LASAA
+419 LTSAA
-424 EGQKALNEA
+424 EGQKAMNEA

-446 AAKLPND
+446 VAKLPDD
-453 QQEILANAQ
+453 QQQILANAQ
-462 AYDKAQRAYNVTHN
+462 AFDKAQRAYNVTHN

-572 NTNFRLTYAGGFRA
+572 NTNLRLTYAGGFRA

-649 FATRKLADDVVI
+649 FATRKLADDIVI

-674 ATVFGLNLEGKASLT
+674 ATVFGLNLEGKVSL
-689 SWAQLQAGFTW
+689 SSLAQLQAGFTW
-700 QNSRYRT
+700 QNSRYRN

-732 GYFTLNVRPTIDF
+732 GYFTLNVRPMIDF

-754 GRMFVGHPKGGS
+754 GRMYVGHPKGGS

-775 EHTPAFLTLNLKL
+775 EHTPSFLTLNLKL
-788 AYDFYIH
+788 AYDFYLY

-804 GIQNLLDAYQ
+804 GVQNLLDAYQ